1 MQTYFRILSFG
12 RQYVH
17 LGIMAFICMIL
28 YALFHAFSLIMLGPF
43 MDILFQDSPYEA
55 PELPLNVLSSE
66 SLRSH
71 MYYQL
76 GELKAQYGRIQIL
89 PYFCGGLFVVIL
101 FKNLSRYFS
110 AYFFSPLEQGI
121 VQNIRTQV
129 FHHISRLDLG
139 FFTRHKKGDL
149 IGTVVSDVQVVQ
161 EAIVSTLLNIFREPI
176 TAIFL
181 LAGLLFISWQ
191 LTLFSLIVL
200 PLSGLFINY
209 IRKSLKRQAREG
221 QEVLG
226 DLISKLDEFAGG
238 IRIVKSFQK
247 EAYETQKYDEKNEAY
262 TGLQVSIR
270 RRAELASPVTEI
282 ISVGVI
288 CVIIIYGGWLI
299 FSDSAGSL
307 YPSDFIVFIALFS
320 QLLSPIKLIASALAR
335 IQKGI
340 AAFERVD
347 NLLSQVPAI
356 QEVSNPFPLDSFE
369 DRIVFDDVHFRY
381 DTEDVLKGISLD
393 IQKGQMVAL
402 VGPSGAGKSTLADLI
417 PRFYDPF
424 KGKIFIDDHNIRLVS
439 LANLRG
445 LIGHVSQEG
454 ILFHDSVLNNIA
466 YGIEDPQLS
475 SVVEAAKIANAHD
488 FILQLPEQYHTI
500 IGERGTKLSGGQRQ
514 RIAIARAI
522 LRNPSIL
529 ILDEATSSLDTE
541 SERLVQDA
549 LERLMESRTSI
560 VIAHRLSTILKADQI
575 LVLEKGEIVERGTHS
590 QLLQASGLYKR
601 LYDLQFEA

>member
-1 MQTYFRILSFG
+1 MQTYFRILGYG
-12 RQYVH
+12 RQY
-17 LGIMAFICMIL
+17 LSFGIIAFLCMVL
-28 YALFHAFSLIMLGPF
+28 YALFHAFSLILLGPF
-43 MDILFQDSPYEA
+43 MDILFQSTPYAE
-55 PELPLNVLSSE
+55 PELPLNLLSSE
-66 SLRSH
+66 SLRGH

-76 GELKAQYGRIQIL
+76 GQLKVTYGTIKIL
-89 PYFCGGLFVVIL
+89 PYFCGILFLIIL

-139 FFTRHKKGDL
+139 FFTQHKKGDL

-226 DLISKLDEFAGG
+226 DLISKLDEFTGG

-262 TGLQVSIR
+262 TRLQVSIR

-288 CVIIIYGGWLI
+288 CIIIIYGGWLI
-299 FSDSAGSL
+299 FSNKPGSL

-356 QEVSNPFPLDSFE
+356 QEVSNPLPLSEFE
-369 DRIVFDDVHFRY
+369 DRIVFDQVHFRY
-381 DTEDVLKGISLD
+381 DTEDVLKNVSLE

-424 KGKIFIDDHNIRLVS
+424 KGKIFLDDHNIRLVS

-454 ILFHDSVLNNIA
+454 ILFHDTVLSNIA
-466 YGIEDPQLS
+466 YGIEEPDLS
-475 SVVEAAKIANAHD
+475 SIVEAAKIANAHD
-488 FILQLPEQYHTI
+488 FILQLPEQYQTV

-549 LERLMESRTSI
+549 LERLMENRTSI

-575 LVLEKGEIVERGTHS
+575 LVLENGEIVERGTHR
-590 QLLQASGLYKR
+590 QLLQSGGLYKR